1 MKASTYR
8 GWLNAIANVY
18 AGVERTNHFTPSCER
33 QFPQLNA
40 FMENCLA
47 KEKTMDAIEK
57 AEEEEVEVLKDV
69 DVVKL
74 WNATD
79 FDKPSE
85 VQRLFAAQLGYNT
98 GLRGNSFE
106 CMEPECF
113 NTGFLTDGRRYIQP
127 SLAKMK
133 NLVPSLSRFDTA
145 LFKQQ
150 IIERQD
156 ERVCAVK
163 GFYRQLELIKK
174 APVAEPNYL
183 FRTTFYWSPALGSK
197 GCSENTWVGVYQWV
211 SKVIGRRVTFKD
223 IARRVAMTKLANSTM
238 ISMPDAAKFLGVQL
252 KTLMV
257 YHRKDKNA
265 ANKCATILAEPDQS
279 VAPLESSGR
288 AGNQPTCQW

>member
-113 NTGFLTDGRRYIQP
+113 NTTCRKLH
-127 SLAKMK
+127 
-133 NLVPSLSRFDTA
+133 SR
-145 LFKQQ
+145 
-150 IIERQD
+150 E
-156 ERVCAVK
+156 
-163 GFYRQLELIKK
+163 
-174 APVAEPNYL
+174 
-183 FRTTFYWSPALGSK
+183 
-197 GCSENTWVGVYQWV
+197 
-211 SKVIGRRVTFKD
+211 
-223 IARRVAMTKLANSTM
+223 
-238 ISMPDAAKFLGVQL
+238 
-252 KTLMV
+252 
-257 YHRKDKNA
+257 
-265 ANKCATILAEPDQS
+265 
-279 VAPLESSGR
+279 
-288 AGNQPTCQW
+288 